1 MQTLPSE
8 RQIVS
13 GRTFSS
19 TFGPD
24 YFYAVERLRR
34 RANRWDKLGWIAS
47 FLLFCGIF
55 CIVRWPALLGFLGA
69 IAKR

>member
-1 MQTLPSE
+1 MQTLPPD
-8 RQIVS
+8 RHIVT

-24 YFYAVERLRR
+24 YFYAVERLRKR
-34 RANRWDKLGWIAS
+34 SNRWDKLGWIAS
-47 FLLFCGIF
+47 FLLFCAVF
-55 CIVRWPALLGFLGA
+55 CIVRWPSLLALFGH